1 MSLTSSSNNTAT
13 FTSNVASDLKT
24 YRNNTFNL
32 NNFNEIYATN
42 RYLDKATTEEKNRL
56 SDSLNRL
63 KSSLLKMRQEYLEK
77 KHAVQEYGVRVS
89 ILQWTVITVC
99 ALFILFGQVIQQTL
113 GPNLLSIIAGAV
125 IFIYVVIVY
134 IVVKQ
139 NSYRYD
145 TNWDMFYW
153 GPITKEY

>member
-32 NNFNEIYATN
+32 NNFNEIYTTN
-42 RYLDKATTEEKNRL
+42 KYLDKATTEEKNRL

-77 KHAVQEYGVRVS
+77 KFAIEEYNVRVS
-89 ILQWTVITVC
+89 IIQWTIIAVC
-99 ALFILFGQVIQQTL
+99 ALFILLGQVIQQTL
-113 GPNLLSIIAGAV
+113 GPKLLSIIAGVV
-125 IFIYVVIVY
+125 IFVYVVIVY
-134 IVVKQ
+134 VVVKQ

-145 TNWDMFYW
+145 TNWDMLYW
-153 GPITKEY
+153 GPVTKDY

>member
-1 MSLTSSSNNTAT
+1 MSLNSSSNNTAT
-13 FTSNVASDLKT
+13 FTSNVASELKT

-32 NNFNEIYATN
+32 NNFNEIYSTN
-42 RYLDKATTEEKNRL
+42 KYLDKATTEEKNKL

-77 KHAVQEYGVRVS
+77 KYAVEEYSVRVS
-89 ILQWTVITVC
+89 ILQWTIIAMC
-99 ALFILFGQVIQQTL
+99 ILFILLGQVIQQTI
-113 GPNLLSIIAGAV
+113 GPKLLSIIAGAV
-125 IFIYVVIVY
+125 ILVYVLIVYVVI
-134 IVVKQ
+134 KQ

-153 GPITKEY
+153 GPVTKDY